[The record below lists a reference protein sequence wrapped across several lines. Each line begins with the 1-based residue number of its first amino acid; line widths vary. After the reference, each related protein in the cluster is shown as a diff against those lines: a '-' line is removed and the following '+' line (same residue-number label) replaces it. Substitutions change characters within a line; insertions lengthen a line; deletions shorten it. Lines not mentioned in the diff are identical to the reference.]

1 MATSKSVSLF
11 PILGTFFGKCYVL
24 GTVLGVRELGKH
36 DRQKMLLIPLT
47 LQLRSGAG
55 RDR

>member
-1 MATSKSVSLF
+1 MATSKSISLF

-24 GTVLGVRELGKH
+24 GTVLGVRELGEH
-36 DRQKMLLIPLT
+36 DRQKMLLIQLT